1 VRREREKQEKSWQ
14 NKGMSDGDTICA
26 VATPSGRGGVG
37 VIRLSGPA
45 SFSLAEG
52 LCGKLPPLRQ
62 AGLRQ
67 FADPNGELIDT
78 GLVITFKAPASFTG
92 EDVVELHTHGSPVVL
107 EILQRSL
114 VEAGAR
120 RARPGE
126 FSERAFINDRIDLA
140 QAEAI
145 ADLIGSASE
154 QAARAA
160 SRSLEGALSRQ
171 AEALATALTELRVW
185 IEAALDFPDEDVD
198 FLADGQVAERV
209 AAVLEDIESLLERSR
224 SGRLLA
230 DGVRIAIIGKPNA
243 GKSSLLNAL
252 TRSDSAIVTE
262 IPGTTRD
269 VLRETVTIA
278 GMPVVLSDT
287 AGLRETADQVEI
299 EGVRRAQREMQT
311 ADLIFWVVEATDPD
325 PHRPQGLPESVPC
338 VRINNKI
345 DLTAQPPGAARGQV
359 NVSARTGAGLKALEK
374 TVLETLGLDAT
385 TGGEFSARQRHV
397 EAIEKAVIHVRR
409 GLSEICT
416 TGSGELLA
424 EELKG
429 AADSLGE
436 ITGRLSSDELLGRIF
451 SSFCIGK

>member
-1 VRREREKQEKSWQ
+1 
-14 NKGMSDGDTICA
+14 MSAGDTICA
-26 VATPSGRGGVG
+26 VASPPGRGGVG
-37 VIRLSGPA
+37 VIRLSGA
-45 SFSLAEG
+45 ESFSLAENI
-52 LCGKLPPLRQ
+52 CGALPPPRQ
-62 AGLRQ
+62 VGLRQ
-67 FADPNGELIDT
+67 FRDGDGEIIDT
-78 GLVITFKAPASFTG
+78 GLVIAFKAPASFTG

-107 EILQRSL
+107 EMLQRCL

-171 AEALATALTELRVW
+171 ADELASALTELRVW
-185 IEAALDFPDEDVD
+185 VEAALDFPDEDVD
-198 FLADGQVAERV
+198 FLADGQVTERV
-209 AAVLEDIESLLERSR
+209 ESVLQAIESLLERSR
-224 SGRLLA
+224 SGRLLT
-230 DGVRIAIIGKPNA
+230 DGIRIAIIGKPNA

-252 TRSDSAIVTE
+252 TRTDSAIVTE

-269 VLRETVTIA
+269 VLRETITIA
-278 GMPVVLSDT
+278 GMPVILSDT
-287 AGLRETADQVEI
+287 AGLRESVDQVEI
-299 EGVRRAQREMQT
+299 EGVRRARREMQS
-311 ADLIFWVVEATDPD
+311 ADLIFWVVEASDPN
-325 PHRPQGLPESVPC
+325 PHRPEGLNDALPC
-338 VRINNKI
+338 IRINNKI
-345 DLTAQPPGAARGQV
+345 DLSDQPPGASRGQV
-359 NVSARTGAGLKALEK
+359 NLSAKTGAGLKALEK
-374 TVLETLGLDAT
+374 TVLETLNLDGE

-397 EAIEKAVIHVRR
+397 EAIEQAAVHVRR
-409 GLSEICT
+409 GLAEVRA

-436 ITGRLSSDELLGRIF
+436 ITGKLSSDELLGRIF